1 MILVELCP
9 LRKLKEKNIFSSN
22 TSECH
27 NHAVSLQCVY
37 EMEYF
42 SKRMWLQPFITFYNV

>member
-9 LRKLKEKNIFSSN
+9 LRKLKKRTYI
-22 TSECH
+22 SECH
-27 NHAVSLQCVY
+27 NHIVTYILNISECHNHIVSLQCVY

-42 SKRMWLQPFITFYNV
+42 